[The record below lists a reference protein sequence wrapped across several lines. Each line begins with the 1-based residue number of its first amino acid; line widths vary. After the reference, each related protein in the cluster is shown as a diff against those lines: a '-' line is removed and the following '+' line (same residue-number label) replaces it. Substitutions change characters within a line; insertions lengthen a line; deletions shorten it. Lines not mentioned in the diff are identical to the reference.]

1 MLGSINSVRDWF
13 LPSGCISVWVSH
25 WLDIPSICSIY
36 VSAHLIRTHF
46 GLKVCGWVTDPIPIL
61 GVLPGYRKWPFHESY
76 PSLLGVSGWDIF
88 IDNLGTP
95 TVPGLWY
102 ILEILYP
109 AHCHFAFSL
118 SCSTYTWSPITLL
131 SLLFSSPTK
140 FPHSIHLW

>member
-61 GVLPGYRKWPFHESY
+61 GVLPGYRKLPFHEPY
-76 PSLLGVSGWDIF
+76 PSLLGVSG
-88 IDNLGTP
+88 
-95 TVPGLWY
+95 
-102 ILEILYP
+102 
-109 AHCHFAFSL
+109 
-118 SCSTYTWSPITLL
+118 
-131 SLLFSSPTK
+131 
-140 FPHSIHLW
+140 